1 MIKIEQI
8 VKPFNSGFS
17 AVSIKYLLEDLQK
30 RYLVNI
36 EPNITIVD
44 AVKEKDNYFIL
55 VKIPSESNTEYKSD
69 QIFYDVIIE
78 LLPPN
83 NSYLS
88 NESVRDYD
96 VRVYSNCPSF
106 TYTFT
111 YVYYKKD
118 ALIRMPKGAY
128 TRKALSKVP
137 KTRNPLLLFGIE
149 KTLWFAIC
157 YLDKNRL
164 FKRSNLEALVKD
176 DSKLKDLIKEHK
188 IIGQDQ
194 KLEEVL
200 ARTKKFSTIKKK
212 EKKIDDRI
220 KEKNIKKL
228 GKTSPKKE
236 NIEHLRS
243 RLAADL
249 SSDLN
254 RPDIRKSTLKSSLKS
269 GLSKKK

>member
-17 AVSIKYLLEDLQK
+17 AVSIKYLLENLQK

-36 EPNITIVD
+36 EPNITTVD

-69 QIFYDVIIE
+69 KIFYDVIIE
-78 LLPPN
+78 LSPPN
-83 NSYLS
+83 KSYLN

-118 ALIRMPKGAY
+118 ALIKMPKGAY
-128 TRKALSKVP
+128 TRKALSKAP
-137 KTRNPLLLFGIE
+137 KVRNPLLLFGIE

-157 YLDKNRL
+157 YIDKNKL
-164 FKRSNLEALVKD
+164 FRRSNLEALIKD

-194 KLEEVL
+194 KLEEVM

-212 EKKIDDRI
+212 ENKIDDRI
-220 KEKNIKKL
+220 KEKDIKKI

-236 NIEHLRS
+236 NIENLRS

-254 RPDIRKSTLKSSLKS
+254 KPDIRNSTLKSSLKS